1 MYRGLQDVVSRNPEL
16 CESVIELLYGHLV
29 ALIGETV
36 EVPLEKMVGEV
47 DGEAVVVEPAGWF
60 LHTVQAMVPQGQKQ
74 LEGENAE
81 LLERLV
87 AKLDRMVEHYA
98 AAEPGDLGFDAGDS
112 WDRKTKEGERRYLK
126 ADVVLTIFEA
136 LIEYN
141 ISFGGEGR
149 DMGKCE
155 LLVQLQ
161 SKHATLKAVMNEGIS
176 RKVKAGKKGKKGEEG
191 GKKGEEG
198 GKKGEEE
205 VGGDKD
211 KEVGGAGAGKRGRP
225 GGAQDNKKFVHPGQ
239 AVSLKALSIIVN
251 ALLKDRDPRRQAAL
265 ALLRNNE
272 SFSSWVLALMT
283 DKLKQVERS
292 LGMTGDEGP
301 NSDTTFRYL
310 VNLVESLFQHT
321 VALDETV
328 GSALIPAA
336 EALLTLL
343 KMLLVSFPRR

>member
-1 MYRGLQDVVSRNPEL
+1 MYRGLQEVVSMNPEL
-16 CESVIELLYGHLV
+16 CESVIELLHGHLV
-29 ALIGETV
+29 AMMGERE
-36 EVPLEKMVGEV
+36 EVPLERVVGEV
-47 DGEAVVVEPAGWF
+47 DGEVVVVEPAGWF

-74 LEGENAE
+74 LEGESAE
-81 LLERLV
+81 LLERLM

-126 ADVVLTIFEA
+126 ADVLLTIFEA
-136 LIEYN
+136 LIEYD
-141 ISFGGEGR
+141 ISFGGDGK
-149 DMGKCE
+149 DMGRTE

-161 SKHATLKAVMNEGIS
+161 GKHAALKAVMAEGIS
-176 RKVKAGKKGKKGEEG
+176 RKVKAAKKGKKGEEG
-191 GKKGEEG
+191 GKKGEE
-198 GKKGEEE
+198 
-205 VGGDKD
+205 VGGDKE
-211 KEVGGAGAGKRGRP
+211 KEAGGGGGGKRGRP
-225 GGAQDNKKFVHPGQ
+225 GAQDKRKFVHPGQ
-239 AVSLKALSIIVN
+239 AVSLKALSIIVSG
-251 ALLKDRDPRRQAAL
+251 LLKDRDPRRQAAL

-272 SFSSWVLALMT
+272 AFSSWVIALMS

-301 NSDTTFRYL
+301 LSNNTFRYL
-310 VNLVESLFQHT
+310 VSLVESLFEHT

-336 EALLTLL
+336 AALLSLL